1 MYLCENENAYRRRN
15 SGNLEIEMSEI
26 ILRNRKPKRKI
37 GKWIAIIL
45 GIIIVLVVAAFLYFR
60 YAEKPVTN
68 AETEALD
75 RISGQVDLKTT
86 DQFYLYNGPKE
97 VYYVLTG
104 KNSKNKNI
112 IVWVPKKNPTK
123 YMLNSHL
130 MGLQNNKHAI
140 KSQKKR
146 NQRKFYM

>member
-112 IVWVPKKNPTK
+112 IVWVPKKK
-123 YMLNSHL
+123 SDKVYVKFASD
-130 MGLQNNKHAI
+130 GKHAI